1 MSRLDTQE
9 NENVPTTVPPSI
21 FNDVLGP
28 VMRGPSSSHSAAG
41 NRIGRL
47 ARDLA
52 GGTPR
57 RVLVEYDPNGSL
69 VTTHA
74 SQGSDLGLG
83 GGLLGWEP
91 DDPRVMEYQRHL
103 RNAGIAV
110 EVKYV
115 AYGATHPNMYRLT
128 VEGAGGKRHRM
139 TAISTGGGAIEVLRI
154 DGCAVSLAGD
164 FFEVLAYL
172 KPGAA
177 AEPVMHATNSVGS
190 CEAVGH
196 CPGEEPFIRLSLRTE
211 PDESRLATLRSN
223 VGVREVRVLRPVLP
237 VLSRCDLSV
246 PFLTEAAMRE
256 WNGSRNL
263 AFWELAAEYEAA
275 RGGISR
281 DEVLEKSRSILK
293 VMEAAVRTGL
303 TGTEYTDRILPCQ
316 STRYVA
322 EEKAGR
328 LIPGDAINRI
338 TAYVSAVMEVKSSLG
353 VIVAAP
359 TAGACGVLPG
369 ALIATAELLDS
380 SETRRAQELLSAG
393 LIGALIAAR
402 ATFSAEVGGC
412 MAECGSGSG
421 MAAAALTGLAGGNL
435 DQQLAAAS
443 LALQNTFGMVC
454 DPIGNRVEAPCL
466 GKNVMGAVN
475 ALACANMALAGYQ
488 HLIPLDEVIETMDRV
503 GKSIPRELRC
513 TALGGLSVTP
523 SAKKIEASLKK

>member
-1 MSRLDTQE
+1 MTQAA
-9 NENVPTTVPPSI
+9 PPSL

-47 ARDLA
+47 LRDLA
-52 GGTPR
+52 GGSPR
-57 RVLVEYDPNGSL
+57 QVLVEYDPNGSL

-91 DDPRVMEYQRHL
+91 DDPRVPEYRRYL
-103 RNAGIAV
+103 REAQIQV

-115 AYGATHPNMYRLT
+115 SYGATHPNTYRLT
-128 VEGAGGKRHRM
+128 VKDAGGEQHRL
-139 TAISTGGGAIEVLRI
+139 TAISTGGGAIEVLSI
-154 DGCAVSLAGD
+154 DGTEVHLSGD
-164 FFEVLAYL
+164 YIEVLAYL
-172 KPGAA
+172 KPGAVPDPVLQA
-177 AEPVMHATNSVGS
+177 AEP
-190 CEAVGH
+190 CEAVQY
-196 CPGEEPFIRLSLRTE
+196 CPGENPFVRISLHKA
-211 PDESRLATLRSN
+211 PDTARLAAWRQLA
-223 VGVREVRVLRPVLP
+223 GVRQLCVLRAVLP
-237 VLSRCDLSV
+237 VLSRRDLSV

-256 WNGSRNL
+256 WNAGRNL
-263 AFWELAAEYEAA
+263 ALWELAAEYEAA

-281 DEVLEKSRSILK
+281 EEVLEQSRRVLGI
-293 VMEAAVRTGL
+293 MEAAVRTGL
-303 TGTEYTDRILPCQ
+303 AGTEYTDRILPCQ

-322 EEKAGR
+322 EQEAGR
-328 LIPGDAINRI
+328 LIPGDATHRI

-369 ALIATAELLDS
+369 ALIATAELLNS
-380 SETRRAQELLSAG
+380 SETRRAQELLTAG

-421 MAAAALTGLAGGNL
+421 MSAAALVGLAGGNL

-443 LALQNTFGMVC
+443 LALQNTFGMIC

-475 ALACANMALAGYQ
+475 ALACANMALAGYK

-503 GKSIPRELRC
+503 GKSIPRDLRC
-513 TALGGLSVTP
+513 TGLGGLSITL
-523 SAKKIEASLKK
+523 SAKRIEKTLEQPS

>member
-1 MSRLDTQE
+1 MNAASCSS
-9 NENVPTTVPPSI
+9 PSLWI
-21 FNDVLGP
+21 NVLGP

-47 ARDLA
+47 LRDLA
-52 GGTPR
+52 GGAPR

-91 DDPRVMEYQRHL
+91 DDPRVTEYQRHL
-103 RNAGIAV
+103 REAGINV

-115 AYGATHPNMYRLT
+115 SYGAAHPNMYRLT
-128 VEGAGGKRHRM
+128 VEGSDGQRHRL
-139 TAISTGGGAIEVLRI
+139 TAISTGGGAIEVQHI
-154 DGCAVSLAGD
+154 DGCDVRMAGD

-172 KPGAA
+172 EAGAA
-177 AEPVMHATNSVGS
+177 AEPALHAANAVGS
-190 CEAVGH
+190 CESVRLCSGQN
-196 CPGEEPFIRLSLRTE
+196 PFVRLSLRAVPE
-211 PDESRLATLRSN
+211 EARLAALRQHA
-223 VGVREVRVLRPVLP
+223 GVRQVRVLRPVLP

-246 PFLTEAAMRE
+246 PFLTETAMRE
-256 WNGSRNL
+256 WNRGRNL
-263 AFWELAAEYEAA
+263 PLWELAAEYEVA

-281 DEVLEKSRSILK
+281 DEVLEKSRGILK
-293 VMEAAVRTGL
+293 VMETAVRTGL
-303 TGTEYTDRILPCQ
+303 AGTEYADRILPCQ
-316 STRYVA
+316 STRYMA
-322 EEKAGR
+322 EQQAGR

-338 TAYVSAVMEVKSSLG
+338 TVYVSAVMEVKSSLG

-393 LIGALIAAR
+393 LIGAMIAAR

-421 MAAAALTGLAGGNL
+421 MAAAALAGLAGGNL

-443 LALQNTFGMVC
+443 LALQNTFGMTC

-466 GKNVMGAVN
+466 GKNVMAAVN

-488 HLIPLDEVIETMDRV
+488 HLIPLDEVIEAMDRV
-503 GKSIPRELRC
+503 GQSIPRELRC
-513 TALGGLSVTP
+513 TALGGLSITP
-523 SAKKIEASLKK
+523 SAKRIQEALGQGT